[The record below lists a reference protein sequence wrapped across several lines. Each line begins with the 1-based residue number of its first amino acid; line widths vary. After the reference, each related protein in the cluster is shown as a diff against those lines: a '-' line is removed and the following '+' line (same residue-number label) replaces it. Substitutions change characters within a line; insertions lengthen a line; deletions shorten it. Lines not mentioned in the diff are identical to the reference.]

1 MRLTK
6 FLTDQLIAGGA
17 NWLDLTNIK
26 PGDLKQFD
34 EFANVDRVE
43 KLSGQSTMID
53 METLEIVSPGDVVPE
68 GSIRWN
74 TTMFSWPNEI
84 DFEGKIF
91 YIQSFSK
98 ADGMYFLKGFL
109 IK

>member
-6 FLTDQLIAGGA
+6 FLTDQLIAGGP
-17 NWLDLTNIK
+17 NWVDLTKLN
-26 PGDLKQFD
+26 PNELKAFD
-34 EFANVDRVE
+34 EFEKVDRVE
-43 KLSGQSTMID
+43 KVSGASTMID
-53 METLEIVSPGDVVPE
+53 MKSLEIVVPGDKVPE

-74 TTMFSWPNEI
+74 TTMFSWPNDI
-84 DFEGKIF
+84 NFEGKIF